1 MPVSL
6 KLLKTSTFRLAAVYL
21 VVFLLSVGAILG
33 YVYWST
39 VALLEQQTE
48 NTIEAEVQGFAE
60 QYRQRGLNGILDTVR
75 RRSRAEEDSV
85 YLLANQI
92 GRRLAGNLASLP
104 QQAAGN
110 TPGWIEFPYE
120 VDSPR
125 GIRHHQAKAFYTVLE
140 GNFRLVVGRD
150 VEERRKF
157 ARIIRGTLFWAI
169 ALTLVL
175 GVGGGLLMSRNFL
188 RRIEQINASSRVIM
202 AGNFAERMPMSG
214 ADDELDRLS
223 TALNEMLDQ
232 IERLMKG
239 MREVSSNVAHDLKT
253 PLTRMRARLED
264 ALRGNGNDHRDALQD
279 TIAEADQLLN
289 TFNALLSIARAEAGQ
304 AREGFSQMDL
314 CEMVRDIAELY
325 EPTVEEQGG
334 EFDIAVCDGVDVFA
348 DRQLMAQ
355 AMTNLLDNAVKYGRD
370 SEQGSIKVAVS
381 VEATDK
387 EIHIVVA
394 DHGPGIPEADRERV
408 KERFVRLDESRSEQ
422 GSGLGLSLVAGVMK
436 LHNGRFEL
444 EDNEPG
450 LKARLVLPRP
460 AQDS

>member
-1 MPVSL
+1 MPVSV

-33 YVYWST
+33 YVYWNT

-60 QYRQRGLNGILDTVR
+60 QYRLRGLNGILDTVR

-85 YLLANQI
+85 YLLTNQI

-104 QQAAGN
+104 QQAVGQ
-110 TPGWIEFPYE
+110 TSGWIEFPYE

-125 GIRHHQAKAFYTVLE
+125 GIRHHQAKAFFTVLE

-157 ARIIRGTLFWAI
+157 ARIIKGTLFWAI

-175 GVGGGLLMSRNFL
+175 GIGGGLLMSRNFL

-264 ALRGNGNDHRDALQD
+264 ALRGDGNDHRDTLQD

-304 AREGFSQMDL
+304 AREGFAQMDL

-334 EFDIAVCDGVDVFA
+334 KFEMAVCNGVEVFA

-355 AMTNLLDNAVKYGRD
+355 AMTNLLDNAVKYGRNGQ
-370 SEQGSIKVAVS
+370 EGSLEVAVS
-381 VEATDK
+381 VEATDD
-387 EIHIVVA
+387 EIQIIVA
-394 DHGPGIPEADRERV
+394 DRGPGIPEADRERV
-408 KERFVRLDESRSEQ
+408 KERFVRLDESRTEP

-436 LHNGRFEL
+436 LHNGRFVL

-450 LKARLVLPRP
+450 LKARLVLPRR
-460 AQDS
+460 ASAS

>member
-1 MPVSL
+1 MPISA

-33 YVYWST
+33 YVYWNT

-60 QYRQRGLNGILDTVR
+60 QYRLRGLNGVLDTVR
-75 RRSRAEEDSV
+75 RRSRAGEDNV
-85 YLLANQI
+85 YLLTNNI
-92 GRRLAGNLASLP
+92 GRRLAGNLAGLP
-104 QQAAGN
+104 TGAVGDA
-110 TPGWIEFPYE
+110 PGWIEFPYE

-125 GIRHHQAKAFYTVLE
+125 GIRHHRAKAFHTVLE
-140 GNFRLVVGRD
+140 GNYRLVVGRD
-150 VEERRKF
+150 VEERRRF
-157 ARIIRGTLFWAI
+157 AVIIRGTLFWAI

-175 GVGGGLLMSRNFL
+175 GIGGGLLMSRNFL

-202 AGNFAERMPMSG
+202 AGNFAERMPTSG
-214 ADDELDRLS
+214 ADDELDRLA

-253 PLTRMRARLED
+253 PLTRMRARMED
-264 ALRGNGNDHRDALQD
+264 ALRSDGDDHREALQS

-304 AREGFSQMDL
+304 AREGFAEIDL
-314 CEMVRDIAELY
+314 CELVNDIAELY
-325 EPTVEEQGG
+325 EPTIEDAGGTLTVET
-334 EFDIAVCDGVDVFA
+334 CDCAPVLA

-355 AMTNLLDNAVKYGRD
+355 ALTNLLDNAVKYGRNLDDD
-370 SEQGSIKVAVS
+370 SLNVAVTVAS
-381 VEATDK
+381 SNGEL
-387 EIHIVVA
+387 EIIVS
-394 DHGPGIPEADRERV
+394 DHGEGIAPEDRERV
-408 KERFVRLDESRSEQ
+408 KDRFVRLDESRTEP

-436 LHNGRFEL
+436 LHNGKFLL
-444 EDNEPG
+444 EDNAPG
-450 LKARLVLPRP
+450 LKARMILPNKK
-460 AQDS
+460 QTG